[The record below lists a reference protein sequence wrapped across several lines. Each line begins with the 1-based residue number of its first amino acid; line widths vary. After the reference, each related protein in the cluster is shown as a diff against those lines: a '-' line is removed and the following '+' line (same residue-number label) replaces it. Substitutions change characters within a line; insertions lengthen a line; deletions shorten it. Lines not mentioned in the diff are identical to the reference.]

1 VEFDPLALVL
11 LLPGCFLIL
20 STSESSPLKG
30 WIVGIG
36 IGVGYKLSHDGVGK
50 KEIEDLNWSNI
61 IQLREQDGQSV
72 PCFVRRDNT
81 L

>member
-1 VEFDPLALVL
+1 MTGISSSFWRSPGRNVEFAPLALVL

-36 IGVGYKLSHDGVGK
+36 IGIGYKLSHDGVGK
-50 KEIEDLNWSNI
+50 KEIEDLNWRNI
-61 IQLREQDGQSV
+61 IQLRE
-72 PCFVRRDNT
+72 
-81 L
+81 